1 MSMGTASTSPQKIS
15 EPTLTSKIPATPT
28 GPGVGGTIV
37 CVMTRPHARAMPIDT
52 MDFRVSEE
60 IALASGV
67 RMMKPESQKIG
78 IETRKPVMAMAI
90 SSRPLPKSFRKESAM
105 RFAAPETSNSCPIMT
120 PKPMM
125 MPMLP
130 SVPPNP
136 LVMLATI
143 C

>member
-1 MSMGTASTSPQKIS
+1 
-15 EPTLTSKIPATPT
+15 
-28 GPGVGGTIV
+28 
-37 CVMTRPHARAMPIDT
+37 
-52 MDFRVSEE
+52 
-60 IALASGV
+60 
-67 RMMKPESQKIG
+67 
-78 IETRKPVMAMAI
+78 
-90 SSRPLPKSFRKESAM
+90 M

-130 SVPPNP
+130 MLPSVPPNP

>member
-1 MSMGTASTSPQKIS
+1 MSILQPVSAVIFWM
-15 EPTLTSKIPATPT
+15 TLP
-28 GPGVGGTIV
+28 
-37 CVMTRPHARAMPIDT
+37 
-52 MDFRVSEE
+52 
-60 IALASGV
+60 
-67 RMMKPESQKIG
+67 
-78 IETRKPVMAMAI
+78 
-90 SSRPLPKSFRKESAM
+90 
-105 RFAAPETSNSCPIMT
+105 

>member
-1 MSMGTASTSPQKIS
+1 
-15 EPTLTSKIPATPT
+15 
-28 GPGVGGTIV
+28 
-37 CVMTRPHARAMPIDT
+37 
-52 MDFRVSEE
+52 
-60 IALASGV
+60 
-67 RMMKPESQKIG
+67 
-78 IETRKPVMAMAI
+78 
-90 SSRPLPKSFRKESAM
+90 M

-125 MPMLP
+125 MTMLP